1 MEHSKTP
8 LVSMRGISK
17 LFFGIHANQDVDF
30 DLFEGEVHGLL
41 GENGAGKTT
50 LMNVLCGIYTPDKG
64 TLSIEGN
71 PVCFLSPKDAIAC
84 GVGMVHQ
91 HFMLVPVLSV
101 WENMLLGLKD
111 VPMVLDREG
120 TIARIRELSQ
130 TYGLEV
136 DPEAK
141 VWQLSIG
148 EQQRVEILKM
158 LYRGT
163 KILILDEP
171 TSVLTPQ
178 EVLDFFA
185 TLRRMTAIGHAIVLI
200 SHKVEEMLSIADKL
214 TILRKGKK
222 IDTVSSEGITR
233 MQIAEMMVGRPLG
246 VIEKKDYS
254 GSGAV
259 LLECRD
265 ISVRNDR
272 NLPGIKNISFSLRE
286 GEILGVA
293 GVSGNGQGE
302 MCEALCGLRK
312 IDSGHVFMGEKEITH
327 RTVRERIQDGISYI
341 PVDRKGT
348 GLIPN
353 MNLRENIALKYYW
366 EKPYREHG
374 CYIRWDRIASLTA
387 DLVRDYNIAVND
399 LKTPVR
405 ALSGGNL
412 QKLMLSREI
421 SKNPTINLAMHPVWG
436 LDVGATEFVHRQ
448 LLKER
453 EQGAGILL
461 ISEDLDELLEM
472 SDRILVLCQG
482 ELMGTV
488 ENPQAIGRD
497 RIGLMMGGEQWT
509 DPAKESA

>member
-1 MEHSKTP
+1 
-8 LVSMRGISK
+8 
-17 LFFGIHANQDVDF
+17 
-30 DLFEGEVHGLL
+30 
-41 GENGAGKTT
+41 
-50 LMNVLCGIYTPDKG
+50 
-64 TLSIEGN
+64 
-71 PVCFLSPKDAIAC
+71 
-84 GVGMVHQ
+84 
-91 HFMLVPVLSV
+91 
-101 WENMLLGLKD
+101 
-111 VPMVLDREG
+111 
-120 TIARIRELSQ
+120 
-130 TYGLEV
+130 
-136 DPEAK
+136 
-141 VWQLSIG
+141 
-148 EQQRVEILKM
+148 
-158 LYRGT
+158 
-163 KILILDEP
+163 
-171 TSVLTPQ
+171 
-178 EVLDFFA
+178 
-185 TLRRMTAIGHAIVLI
+185 
-200 SHKVEEMLSIADKL
+200 
-214 TILRKGKK
+214 
-222 IDTVSSEGITR
+222 
-233 MQIAEMMVGRPLG
+233 
-246 VIEKKDYS
+246 
-254 GSGAV
+254 
-259 LLECRD
+259 
-265 ISVRNDR
+265 
-272 NLPGIKNISFSLRE
+272 
-286 GEILGVA
+286 
-293 GVSGNGQGE
+293 

-374 CYIRWDRIASLTA
+374 CYIRWDRLASLTA

-421 SKNPTINLAMHPVWG
+421 SKNPTIILAMHPVWG

>member
-1 MEHSKTP
+1 MPDSKTP
-8 LVSMRGISK
+8 LVCMRGISK
-17 LFFGIHANQDVDF
+17 LFFGVHANQEVDF
-30 DLFEGEVHGLL
+30 DLYEGEVHGLL

-50 LMNVLCGIYTPDKG
+50 LMNVLCGIYTPDEG
-64 TLSIEGN
+64 TLSIKGD

-101 WENMLLGLKD
+101 WENMLLGLED
-111 VPMVLDREG
+111 VPMVLNRKG
-120 TIARIRELSQ
+120 TVERIRELSQ

-178 EVLDFFA
+178 EVRDFFI
-185 TLRRMTAIGHAIVLI
+185 TLRRMTAMGHGIVLI

-214 TILRKGKK
+214 TVLRKGKK
-222 IDTVSSEGITR
+222 IDTVSSKGITR

-259 LLECRD
+259 LLECRG
-265 ISVRNDR
+265 ICARNDR
-272 NLPGIKNISFSLRE
+272 NLPGIKDISFSLRE

-302 MCEALCGLRK
+302 LCEALCGLRH
-312 IDSGHVFMGEKEITH
+312 IDSGHVFMEKKDITH
-327 RTVRERIQDGISYI
+327 KTTRERIQAGISYI

-366 EKPYREHG
+366 EKPYMEHG
-374 CYIRWDRIASLTA
+374 CYIHWDRIAALTA

-399 LKTPVR
+399 LETPIR

-421 SKNPTINLAMHPVWG
+421 SKNPKVILAMHPVWG
-436 LDVGATEFVHRQ
+436 LDVGATEFVHQQ

-453 EQGAGILL
+453 ENKAGILL

-472 SDRILVLCQG
+472 SDRILVLCRG

-497 RIGLMMGGEQWT
+497 SIGMMMAGEPFT
-509 DPAKESA
+509 NAVKESA